1 MPKKTN
7 KLLVGLV
14 LLVIGGLLIY
24 WGYNEAE
31 SVRGQFSSVFSGSP
45 TNRVLMFYAAGAV
58 CGLAGL
64 FMAFKK

>member
-1 MPKKTN
+1 MAKKTN
-7 KLLVGLV
+7 KLLIGFV
-14 LLVIGGLLIY
+14 LLVIGGCLIY

-31 SVRGQFSSVFSGSP
+31 SVRGKLSSAFSGSP

-64 FMAFKK
+64 FTAFKK